1 MHINDNTEDPLTSV
15 NPYIMEREGM
25 AEEEKERE
33 DEDEK
38 DCENNNDDLLHIIE
52 IPMR

>member
-1 MHINDNTEDPLTSV
+1 
-15 NPYIMEREGM
+15 MERDEM
-25 AEEEKERE
+25 AEEEEEGEGKE
-33 DEDEK
+33 EK